1 MTWTGD
7 ENSPDP
13 YHERVELLE
22 REAFLGA
29 LGEYA
34 DEAAAGRGRFV
45 LVSGEAGAGKT
56 SLVDTFMSQRSDLV
70 WLHGACDGSFTPRP
84 LGPLHE
90 ISTVVGGR
98 LRELCSSD
106 DRRELFAEFVAHLDA
121 SSTTVGVVV
130 EDLHWADEATLDWLS
145 HLSRRIARS
154 HALVVVTSRNDEPA
168 GDGQL
173 RAMLG
178 QVATHHSTRRMSL
191 PRLTSDAVRTL
202 VGGDADEAERIFTL
216 TAGNPFLVGEALSM
230 PPGTVPHSVAD
241 VVAARTLQLS
251 PEAQRLIAAAAV
263 IGRPAA
269 APLLAAVSGV
279 SGDALDEAVAG
290 GLLVDEAG
298 ALRFRHELTRFAV
311 ERATPD
317 YKRSELHRI
326 CLQALARDG
335 ADDSE
340 LAHHAEGAH
349 DAAATLRHAHAAGH
363 RATALGALREAAVQ
377 YERALTH
384 ADERDLPRLAELREA
399 LANVLSLRDHWE
411 EAVVHREAA
420 LALRRELGDVEG
432 TSFNLRKYAVGLW
445 RLCRGKESSAADA
458 EVESML
464 DDMPDSA
471 EKGWATVHTANHVLD
486 TSVVIGMLDDAGRLA
501 ERFADP
507 GLMAYAAMLRGCNE
521 YCAGRDG
528 ATDLERAISIAREAD
543 DLPMAAVAYTNLYD
557 SVVGNLTYEQ
567 FDWVYREGLPF
578 ILDNDI
584 GTYSICMRA
593 SRATVLT
600 RRGAHREAVDLATS
614 LLRETMSNINR
625 CHLLV
630 PFGISLVRLGDLTGV
645 DRVLEAWQLGV
656 EADDTFWTASAVS
669 GVAQVAWILDDPDL
683 VTDDMVS
690 VLHRPDAGLFPC
702 ARGELVMWLHR
713 LDRLDGLG
721 RQVLDVPAPW
731 LLTLAGDEIAAASA
745 WESRGCPF
753 EAAAAL
759 ASTEDPGCWQRALE
773 LFTHL
778 EADPS
783 AARVRR
789 LLREHGNGAPV
800 PRGPR
805 SATRAHPAGL
815 TLREAEVL
823 GLLADGLTNTEIARR
838 LFLSPRTVDHHV
850 SSVLA
855 KLGVGSRAEAAARA
869 AVLAT

>member
-1 MTWTGD
+1 M
-7 ENSPDP
+7 
-13 YHERVELLE
+13 ELLE

-29 LGEYA
+29 LGEYS
-34 DEAAAGRGRFV
+34 DEAAAGHGRFV
-45 LVSGEAGAGKT
+45 LISGEAGVGKT
-56 SLVDTFMSQRSDLV
+56 SLVDVFASGRPDLT

-90 ISTVVGGR
+90 IAAVVGGR

-106 DRRELFAEFVAHLDA
+106 DRRELFGEFVAHLDA
-121 SSTTVGVVV
+121 SSTPVAVVV

-145 HLSRRIARS
+145 HLSRRIAHTR
-154 HALVVVTSRNDEPA
+154 ALVVVTSRDDEPV

-173 RAMLG
+173 RTMLG
-178 QVATHHSTRRMSL
+178 QVATHQSTRRMSL
-191 PRLTSDAVRTL
+191 PRLTPDAVRTL
-202 VGGDADEAERIFTL
+202 AGGQAEDVERIYTL
-216 TAGNPFLVGEALSM
+216 TAGNPFLVGEVLSM
-230 PPGTVPHSVAD
+230 PAGRVPHSVAD

-279 SGDALDEAVAG
+279 SGDALDEAVSA

-298 ALRFRHELTRFAV
+298 ALRFRHELTRLAV
-311 ERATPD
+311 EQATPD

-326 CLQALARDG
+326 CLQALVREG
-335 ADDSE
+335 ADHAE

-349 DAAATLRHAHAAGH
+349 DAAATLHHAHAAGD
-363 RATALGALREAAVQ
+363 RAVALGALREAALQ
-377 YERALTH
+377 YQRALAH
-384 ADERDLPRLAELREA
+384 AGEDDLRRLAELREG
-399 LANVLSLRDHWE
+399 LAHVWSLRDHWE

-420 LALRRELGDVEG
+420 LSLRRELGDVEG
-432 TSFNLRKYAVGLW
+432 TSFNLRKYAVALW
-445 RLCRGKESSAADA
+445 RLCRGTASAAA
-458 EVESML
+458 NGEVQSML

-471 EKGWATVHTANHVLD
+471 EKGWATVHTANQVPD
-486 TSVVIGMLDDAGRLA
+486 TSVVIGMLDDAERLA
-501 ERFADP
+501 ERFDDR
-507 GLMAYAAMLRGCNE
+507 GLMAYATMSRGCNE

-528 ATDLERAISIAREAD
+528 AADLEKAISIAREAG
-543 DLPMAAVAYTNLYD
+543 DLPMAALAYTNLYD
-557 SVVGNLTYEQ
+557 FVVDNLVYEQ
-567 FDWVYREGLPF
+567 FDWVFHEGLPF

-600 RRGAHREAVDLATS
+600 RRGAHRETIHLVTD
-614 LLRETMSNINR
+614 LLRETMSKINR

-630 PFGISLVRLGDLTGV
+630 PFGVSLVRLGDPAGV
-645 DRVLEAWQLGV
+645 DHVLEARRLGV
-656 EADDTFWTASAVS
+656 EADDTLWTAAAVC
-669 GVAQVAWILDDPDL
+669 GVAQVAWILEDPDL
-683 VTDDMVS
+683 VTSDMVS
-690 VLHRPDAGLFPC
+690 VLDRPDAGLFPH
-702 ARGELVMWLHR
+702 ARGELAMWLHR
-713 LDRLDGLG
+713 LGRLEGLG

-731 LLTLAGDEIAAASA
+731 HLTLADDEAAAASA
-745 WESRGCPF
+745 WEALGCPF

-759 ASTEDPGCWQRALE
+759 ASTEDPGSWRRALE
-773 LFTHL
+773 LFTQV
-778 EADPS
+778 EAVPS

-789 LLREHGNGAPV
+789 LLREHGNGVPV

-823 GLLADGLTNTEIARR
+823 GLVADGLTNAEIARR